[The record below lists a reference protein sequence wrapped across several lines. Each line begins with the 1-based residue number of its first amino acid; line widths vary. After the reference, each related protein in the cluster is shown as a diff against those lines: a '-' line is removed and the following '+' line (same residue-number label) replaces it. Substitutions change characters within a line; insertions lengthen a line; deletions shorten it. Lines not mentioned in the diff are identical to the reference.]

1 MVCYISPRET
11 ARQTTFVALFV
22 AKMQPVHYQQLSTT
36 CIRTV
41 KGELTLKLNAILWR
55 IDSFSEGKAVF
66 VFQLYI

>member
-22 AKMQPVHYQQLSTT
+22 AIMQPVHYQQLST
-36 CIRTV
+36 IRTV

-55 IDSFSEGKAVF
+55 KDSFSGGKAVF
-66 VFQLYI
+66 VFQIYI